1 MTSPLFWIYLFHCP
15 SPYILGWK
23 VHRHTQAHVKWKFFL
38 PISFHS
44 WHCFFFL
51 NSLKERLSAE
61 DHTDA
66 DSDWVVALSLLGRIW
81 GECLTIHSP
90 PAVLYLPPQYWGIL
104 ESLCPSVVVS
114 VCRIMSAQ
122 YLLNHLTIFFFK
134 QTWYGGVLSWVD
146 VSCGKIG
153 SLSSMSK
160 SQRGLISSKYD
171 YLCCIF
177 QTVGWF
183 GTKLGLIVQ
192 HHKPE
197 CLVEKWDYCI
207 HDQGHSEGS
216 KCQWMFVQMI
226 FSLCVRSCLLSIS
239 RTAQPF
245 F

>member
-90 PAVLYLPPQYWGIL
+90 PAVLYLPPPILGYIGITL
-104 ESLCPSVVVS
+104 SICSCVCVSNHVCSVS
-114 VCRIMSAQ
+114 PEP
-122 YLLNHLTIFFFK
+122 LNHFFLK
-134 QTWYGGVLSWVD
+134 QTWYGGVLWGN
-146 VSCGKIG
+146 VSCRKIG
-153 SLSSMSK
+153 SLSWMPRW
-160 SQRGLISSKYD
+160 QQGLI
-171 YLCCIF
+171 
-177 QTVGWF
+177 
-183 GTKLGLIVQ
+183 
-192 HHKPE
+192 
-197 CLVEKWDYCI
+197 
-207 HDQGHSEGS
+207 
-216 KCQWMFVQMI
+216 
-226 FSLCVRSCLLSIS
+226 
-239 RTAQPF
+239 
-245 F
+245 